1 MTATPGESPPGYKIG
16 RHCDYLLIA
25 PSPLGERQ
33 IALRLNGTEKNLTNI
48 QHYILCQGVNPLLTK
63 GTKLMKRKQKI
74 KQIHKNIFPKVGY
87 MLIDV
92 GAE

>member
-1 MTATPGESPPGYKIG
+1 MEQKKT
-16 RHCDYLLIA
+16 L
-25 PSPLGERQ
+25 Q
-33 IALRLNGTEKNLTNI
+33 IDSIT
-48 QHYILCQGVNPLLTK
+48 YCQGVNPLLTK

-74 KQIHKNIFPKVGY
+74 NQTHKNIFPKVGY